1 MRRFFLRKCL
11 LLMAALAIAL
21 PACALDRTAFTFK
34 TTDLQITLDP
44 AQHALYA
51 EGTVE
56 VVNRSKLPQR
66 DIVLQIS
73 STLRWSSVLAN
84 GEEVEW
90 LQQFYTTDVDHT
102 GALSEAIVHL
112 PKAVEPGA
120 TIKLSVRY
128 SGVVTKDA
136 TRLERIG
143 TPATVARRSDWDEIG
158 DRFTALRGIGH
169 VAWYP
174 VAMEAVSL
182 EQGNELFD
190 ALRNWREE
198 RSGLLKVALS
208 RTPLPGD
215 DPAPYLI
222 VTTDEASKPGPVVKA
237 EFRGTDPVV
246 VLLHD
251 AESTTDRPRVAAYY
265 TKSNQIHARD
275 YMAATE
281 SVIPALE
288 EWFGTPRT
296 RIMLVELTDPNALPY
311 DVGSIYF
318 APMRSVVA
326 AGAEVAL
333 ARPVAHS
340 MIESP
345 RPWIREGLT
354 GFAQAIVREHQAGR
368 RDAIAYLAEFSP
380 ALIVAEAQ
388 ASGATAKESA
398 KPDETPLA
406 TTGPQPLVT
415 TNDEIFFRS
424 KAAYVW
430 WMLRDMIGDQPLQLA
445 LARYRA
451 EDDRDTGYMQRVLEA
466 QLPKG
471 TSLETFFDDW
481 VYRDKGLPQLKVDSA
496 YVRQTLNG
504 QTVTAVTIHNLG
516 DAWCQVPVA
525 VRGTGG
531 ETNVRVVVPAHG
543 KAVVRIPFEKT
554 PTEAEVNDGSVPE
567 SEPRDNIVQISAAP
581 AEAVKP

>member
-1 MRRFFLRKCL
+1 MRRFALRFLCL
-11 LLMAALAIAL
+11 LLASLAFTL
-21 PACALDRTAFTFK
+21 PACALDRTAFAFQE
-34 TTDLQITLDP
+34 TDLQITLDP

-51 EGTVE
+51 EGRIQ
-56 VVNRSKLPQR
+56 VVNRSKQPQR
-66 DIVLQIS
+66 DVVLQIT
-73 STLRWSSVLAN
+73 STLRWVNVLAN

-112 PKAVEPGA
+112 PKAIEPGG
-120 TIKLSVRY
+120 TVTLNVRY

-143 TPATVARRSDWDEIG
+143 TPANIARRSDWDEID

-182 EQGNELFD
+182 EQGNELFE

-198 RSGLLKVALS
+198 RSGVLKLEVR

-215 DPAPYLI
+215 DLTPYLI
-222 VTTDEASKPGPVVKA
+222 VTSDAASKPGPQVKA
-237 EFRGTDPVV
+237 EFRGVDPVV

-251 AESTTDRPRVAAYY
+251 AVSTTDRPRVAAYY
-265 TKSNQIHARD
+265 TKANLVHARD
-275 YMAATE
+275 YMAAAE
-281 SVIPALE
+281 AVIPALE
-288 EWFGTPRT
+288 EWFGTPRS
-296 RIMLVELTDPNALPY
+296 RIVLVELTDPNALPY
-311 DVGSIYF
+311 DVGSFFF

-354 GFAQAIVREHQAGR
+354 GFAQAIVREHQGGR
-368 RDAIAYLAEFSP
+368 RGALAYLGEFSP

-388 ASGATAKESA
+388 ASGAVAKEAA
-398 KPDETPLA
+398 KPGEDPLA
-406 TTGPQPLVT
+406 TTGPQPLIT
-415 TNDEIFFRS
+415 TSDEIFFRT

-430 WMLRDMIGDQPLQLA
+430 WMLRDMVGDLPLQLA

-451 EDDRDTGYMQRVLEA
+451 EDDHDSGYMQRVLEA

-471 TSLETFFDDW
+471 TSLENFFDGW
-481 VYRDKGLPQLKVDSA
+481 VYRDKGLPRLKVDSA
-496 YVRQTLNG
+496 YVRQTMNG
-504 QTVTAVTIHNLG
+504 KTVTAVTIENLS
-516 DAWCQVPVA
+516 DVWCEVPVA
-525 VRGTGG
+525 VRGAGG
-531 ETNVRVVVPAHG
+531 ENNVRLVVPARG
-543 KAVVRIPFEKT
+543 KAVVRVPFEKT

-567 SEPRDNIVQISAAP
+567 AEPRDNIVQISSAPTEAA
-581 AEAVKP
+581 KP

>member
-1 MRRFFLRKCL
+1 MRRFFLRKCAL
-11 LLMAALAIAL
+11 LLTCLVLAL
-21 PACALDRTAFTFK
+21 PACALDRTAFAFK
-34 TTDLQITLDP
+34 TTDLQVTLDP
-44 AQHALYA
+44 AQHAFYA
-51 EGTVE
+51 EGTLE
-56 VVNRSKLPQR
+56 LANRSKLPQR
-66 DIVLQIS
+66 DVVLQIS

-112 PKAVEPGA
+112 PKAVEPGG
-120 TIKLSVRY
+120 TVKLSVRY

-143 TPATVARRSDWDEIG
+143 TPATVARRSDWDEI
-158 DRFTALRGIGH
+158 DDHFTALRGIGH

-190 ALRNWREE
+190 ALRAWREE
-198 RSGLLKVALS
+198 RSGLLKIEVR

-215 DPAPYLI
+215 DETPYLF
-222 VTTDEASKPGPVVKA
+222 VTTDTASKPGPEVKA
-237 EFRGTDPVV
+237 EFRGIDPVL

-251 AESTTDRPRVAAYY
+251 AASTTDRPRVAAYY
-265 TKSNQIHARD
+265 TKSNLIHARD

-281 SVIPALE
+281 AVIPALE
-288 EWFGTPRT
+288 EWFGTPRS
-296 RIMLVELTDPNALPY
+296 RIVLVELTDPNALPY
-311 DVGSIYF
+311 DVGSFFF

-340 MIESP
+340 MIDSQ

-354 GFAQAIVREHQAGR
+354 GFAQAIVREHQANR
-368 RDAIAYLAEFSP
+368 RDALAYLAQFSP

-388 ASGATAKESA
+388 SHGTVAKEG
-398 KPDETPLA
+398 PDALA

-415 TNDEIFFRS
+415 TNDEIFFRT

-430 WMLRDMIGDQPLQLA
+430 WMLRDMLGDLPLQLA

-451 EDDRDTGYMQRVLEA
+451 EDDRDSGYMQRVLEA
-466 QLPKG
+466 ELPKG
-471 TSLETFFDDW
+471 TSLENFFDDW

-504 QTVTAVTIHNLG
+504 QTVTAVTIENLG

-525 VRGTGG
+525 VRNSGG

-543 KAVVRIPFEKT
+543 KTVVRLPFEKT

-567 SEPRDNIVQISAAP
+567 SEPRDNVVPVSTAP
-581 AEAVKP
+581 TEAPKP

>member
-1 MRRFFLRKCL
+1 MRRLALRFLCTL
-11 LLMAALAIAL
+11 LAALALTL
-21 PACALDRTAFTFK
+21 PACALDRTAFAFK
-34 TTDLQITLDP
+34 TTDLQVTLDP

-51 EGTVE
+51 EGKVE
-56 VVNRSKLPQR
+56 AVNRSKLPQR
-66 DIVLQIS
+66 DVVLQIT
-73 STLRWSSVLAN
+73 STLRWVNVLAN

-90 LQQFYTTDVDHT
+90 LQQFYTTDADHT

-112 PKAVEPGA
+112 PKAIEPGG
-120 TIKLSVRY
+120 TVTLSVRY

-143 TPATVARRSDWDEIG
+143 TPAAIARRSDWDEID
-158 DRFTALRGIGH
+158 DRFTALRGVGH

-174 VAMEAVSL
+174 VAMEVVSL
-182 EQGNELFD
+182 EQGNELFE
-190 ALRNWREE
+190 ALRAWREE
-198 RSGLLKVALS
+198 RSGVLKVEVR
-208 RTPLPGD
+208 RTPLPGED
-215 DPAPYLI
+215 LTPYLI
-222 VTTDEASKPGPVVKA
+222 VTSDQASKPGPEVKA
-237 EFRGTDPVV
+237 EFRGVDPVV

-251 AESTTDRPRVAAYY
+251 AVSTTDRPRVAAYY

-288 EWFGTPRT
+288 EWFGTPRS
-296 RIMLVELTDPNALPY
+296 RIVLVELTDPNALPY
-311 DVGSIYF
+311 DVGSFFF

-354 GFAQAIVREHQAGR
+354 GFAQAIVREHQGGR
-368 RDAIAYLAEFSP
+368 RDALAYLGEFAP

-388 ASGATAKESA
+388 ASGAAAREPA
-398 KPDETPLA
+398 KPGETPLA

-415 TNDEIFFRS
+415 TSDEIFFRT

-430 WMLRDMIGDQPLQLA
+430 WMLRDMVGDLPLQLA

-451 EDDRDTGYMQRVLEA
+451 EDDHDSGYMQRVLEA

-471 TSLETFFDDW
+471 TSLETFFDGW

-496 YVRQTLNG
+496 YVRQTMNG
-504 QTVTAVTIHNLG
+504 KTVTAVTIENLG
-516 DAWCQVPVA
+516 DVWCEVPVA
-525 VRGTGG
+525 VRGAGG
-531 ETNVRVVVPAHG
+531 ENNVRLAVPAHG

-567 SEPRDNIVQISAAP
+567 SEPRDNIVQIASAP
-581 AEAVKP
+581 AEAAKP